1 MCLYLHR
8 STHIYIHI
16 YTYIYTN
23 ILFFLFSVALET
35 IPAVSWPHHRAA
47 PSLGRWPWFRSLYKA
62 PSTEKHLIHRKNPP
76 TTVHSVTSH
85 ATYTFKTVGMCHL
98 GNGGLCDTR
107 QPKWLQW
114 FRHPMSGHG
123 NLVLMVAP
131 YECIYVDSSAA
142 PMMFF
147 FFSIFCL
154 RSIFCFDLRFHHC
167 PSASSDPSR

>member
-1 MCLYLHR
+1 M
-8 STHIYIHI
+8 
-16 YTYIYTN
+16 
-23 ILFFLFSVALET
+23 FFLFSVALKT

-47 PSLGRWPWFRSLYKA
+47 PSLGRWPWFRSLYEA

-76 TTVHSVTSH
+76 TTVHSVTRVTCNKSH
-85 ATYTFKTVGMCHL
+85 ATYTFKTAGMCHL

-131 YECIYVDSSAA
+131 YECIYAK
-142 PMMFF
+142 FF
-147 FFSIFCL
+147 LSI
-154 RSIFCFDLRFHHC
+154 IFITLILKLYLVIIY
-167 PSASSDPSR
+167 SNIKNY